1 MTEFKLN
8 AFAGMSP
15 LEFKAKVLMRPQ
27 PTPKH
32 SKDK

>member
-8 AFAGMSP
+8 AFADMSP
-15 LEFKAKVLMRPQ
+15 TDFKTKVLMRPQ

-32 SKDK
+32 STDK